1 MKTKFRV
8 LPNQFGE
15 YNKNKI
21 IETEEVCIETNTM
34 PFSDY
39 LECRG
44 LAFIMK
50 VFSEVQFDVIFR
62 LLREV

>member
-1 MKTKFRV
+1 
-8 LPNQFGE
+8 
-15 YNKNKI
+15 
-21 IETEEVCIETNTM
+21 M
-34 PFSDY
+34 PFADY

-62 LLREV
+62 LLREFKIDRFEFFETVWKKVQNKELSKKSIPSKMCF